1 MMNEC
6 RLCRGRGPPFLNEM
20 PSFVESVTSWF
31 QWQADCE
38 VFENKKV
45 RNTVKK
51 KVSGTLA

>member
-1 MMNEC
+1 MNEC